1 MNFTISTNN
10 QNWDGN
16 GMPPVGT
23 VCEIAPSTPHLH
35 IKHPEGSVVKIY
47 AHFTDDRGIELAAFV
62 DEIGKVGGVC
72 TSKCFRPLKT
82 QEDKKRELLIETVN
96 GLIDGFMK
104 SSGGDYSKLGA
115 VVVDYLSILRPGITA
130 SCAAYLML
138 YADGSWY
145 HFLSGA
151 LAFKSCIE
159 THDIYKEV
167 RDAR

>member
-1 MNFTISTNN
+1 MS
-10 QNWDGN
+10 W
-16 GMPPVGT
+16 
-23 VCEIAPSTPHLH
+23 L
-35 IKHPEGSVVKIY
+35 
-47 AHFTDDRGIELAAFV
+47 
-62 DEIGKVGGVC
+62 
-72 TSKCFRPLKT
+72 
-82 QEDKKRELLIETVN
+82 
-96 GLIDGFMK
+96 
-104 SSGGDYSKLGA
+104 LGA
-115 VVVDYLSILRPGITA
+115 KALQRHPFCPAPRRATFWEFTMQITLPKWIGFLIMLILRPGITA